1 MADVVESLKLLFDR
15 PNEPLITPK
24 GDKKAVFQLTESFVP
39 PEYANN
45 GVELNN
51 RFGDDASEKI
61 PLKHLSVYP
70 SFPKASQLPADADFS
85 LFLPK
90 HQDMAT
96 EVIDAFMNVPQNEL
110 QDFLS
115 TCVYARANLNPQLF
129 NYCYSVALMH
139 RDDTKNVPIQNFA
152 ETFPSKFM
160 DSRVFQRAREV
171 SAVVPQNVPV

>member
-1 MADVVESLKLLFDR
+1 MGDVVEYLKLLFDR

-24 GDKKAVFQLTESFVP
+24 GDNKAVFQLSEKLLP

-45 GVELNN
+45 GVELND
-51 RFGDDASEKI
+51 RFGDDATEKI
-61 PLKHLSVYP
+61 PLKTLNSYP
-70 SFPKASQLPADADFS
+70 AFTKASELPTDADFS

-90 HQDMAT
+90 HQEMAT
-96 EVIDAFMNVPQNEL
+96 EVIDALMNVPQNQL

-139 RDDTKNVPIQNFA
+139 R
-152 ETFPSKFM
+152 
-160 DSRVFQRAREV
+160 
-171 SAVVPQNVPV
+171 